1 MNLNAAFPGIFAAAN
16 DHGRSKR
23 QKALMQHYERSNL
36 VTITKL
42 ILNSFLERSVA
53 GSRSYEAD
61 TTELNDLLAMLENC
75 LLHGLKSNFVMPNR
89 SPHADL
95 WTLLARV
102 GAEKRDFGE
111 CIRCIEGLKNLSTAA
126 SKVRAFLRLSLMQKK
141 LADYLQFLVASPLL
155 PKWYDEWALLLHGD
169 RVASLLGALLALG
182 VFDINLMLDFQH
194 LQEHNNVIDLTPY
207 LKVPAVCT
215 TPADGRE
222 EASDEAENLKRI
234 LDQKSYVE
242 ERNQQLS
249 TQLANLHAKFDEM
262 AAGVDR
268 TTPTTTNSAATV
280 TADKSLVFTQPL
292 RDLERDVDEA
302 NARVAKREQML
313 ADAQRLAGERLEAI
327 DRLNDRLEQSEADR
341 RQFEAEVRR
350 FREREEANEKKR
362 VQEAIQ
368 SAAAS
373 VDPAEQTEADVLKAE
388 LKHKTDQMGELTAL
402 LDQKQRELNGA
413 VDKLER
419 LQRQHAALEA
429 KQRRTSEVEE
439 ESNKLRLQLETTLEK
454 VRRHEATLEEM
465 SGHLSESK
473 LQVLELKEECLPLAE
488 SQWVDDASVSE
499 CKSCSSAF
507 SVINRRHH
515 CRRVTSAR
523 VCGNI
528 FCAACSESRVQ
539 LPSSSRPVR
548 VCTACFS
555 RLQSRQST
563 VVERES

>member
-1 MNLNAAFPGIFAAAN
+1 
-16 DHGRSKR
+16 
-23 QKALMQHYERSNL
+23 
-36 VTITKL
+36 
-42 ILNSFLERSVA
+42 
-53 GSRSYEAD
+53 
-61 TTELNDLLAMLENC
+61 
-75 LLHGLKSNFVMPNR
+75 
-89 SPHADL
+89 
-95 WTLLARV
+95 
-102 GAEKRDFGE
+102 
-111 CIRCIEGLKNLSTAA
+111 
-126 SKVRAFLRLSLMQKK
+126 MQKK
-141 LADYLQFLVASPLL
+141 LADYLQFLVGSPLL

-169 RVASLLGALLALG
+169 RVVSLLGALLALG

-194 LQEHNNVIDLTPY
+194 LQEHNNVIDLSPY

-215 TPADGRE
+215 TPAGW
-222 EASDEAENLKRI
+222 AAKN
-234 LDQKSYVE
+234 
-242 ERNQQLS
+242 
-249 TQLANLHAKFDEM
+249 TQLANLQAKFDEM

-268 TTPTTTNSAATV
+268 TTPTNPAAT
-280 TADKSLVFTQPL
+280 TADKSLVFTQRL

-313 ADAQRLAGERLEAI
+313 ADAQRLAAERLEEI
-327 DRLNDRLEQSEADR
+327 DRLNDRLEQSGSRSASIR
-341 RQFEAEVRR
+341 SG
-350 FREREEANEKKR
+350 
-362 VQEAIQ
+362 
-368 SAAAS
+368 SAAISGAGGS
-373 VDPAEQTEADVLKAE
+373 KRKETSGRSDPVGRRPIEETAEQTEEDVLKAE
-388 LKHKTDQMGELTAL
+388 LKHKADQVAELTAL
-402 LDQKQRELNGA
+402 LDQKQRELNGV
-413 VDKLER
+413 VDQLER

-473 LQVLELKEECLPLAE
+473 LEVLELKEECLPLAE

-515 CRRVTSAR
+515 CR

-548 VCTACFS
+548 VCAACFS

-563 VVERES
+563 AVDREP